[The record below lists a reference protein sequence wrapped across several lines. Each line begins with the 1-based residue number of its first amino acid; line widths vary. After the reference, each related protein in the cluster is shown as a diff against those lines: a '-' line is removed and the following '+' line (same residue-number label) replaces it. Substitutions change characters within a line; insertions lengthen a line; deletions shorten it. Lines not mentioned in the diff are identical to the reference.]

1 MTCSQAE
8 LVAPVAVMAPE
19 CADAPPCLDALG
31 LVLCWL
37 RVGARVVLPCP
48 YAVHAA
54 HVFSRGV
61 CSWRG
66 RHGVHAARTKITL
79 FRLIAGGGVTGDD
92 WIMVLVM
99 TPALA

>member
-1 MTCSQAE
+1 MLRNVDGATVS
-8 LVAPVAVMAPE
+8 VAPARMGCAME
-19 CADAPPCLDALG
+19 CAMGDAKELRSALC

-66 RHGVHAARTKITL
+66 RPCSQENPTQTITHFSEGWPAR
-79 FRLIAGGGVTGDD
+79 RCRYG
-92 WIMVLVM
+92 M
-99 TPALA
+99 